1 MPGCLLSGP
10 SCHKGIPARA
20 WPTTLARFASRAF
33 VARSEEVIPPY
44 YSIDMYIN
52 ITLVLNGYVSL
63 SVFPPYT
70 GNTATSTLQTTML
83 KRPSF

>member
-20 WPTTLARFASRAF
+20 WPTILACFTSRAF

-44 YSIDMYIN
+44 YILLIVIDQNEYI
-52 ITLVLNGYVSL
+52 LSL
-63 SVFPPYT
+63 SPPYRQLVHLSAM
-70 GNTATSTLQTTML
+70 NQVKATMVS
-83 KRPSF
+83 